1 MAFCPNC
8 GNKLPD
14 NAKFCASCGAKITM
28 PAAPAAEQPAPEAPT
43 QQEKPQQPAQNT
55 QPVQNYR
62 QPVQNTPPVQNY
74 QQPVQQAPV
83 QTAPN
88 TAPAKPANKK
98 LIPIIGGCVLA
109 AVLIVVLICT
119 LGGKSGDAATDPNAG
134 VYTAVA
140 AEMWGIEMPAED
152 LWEKGMTVELM
163 DGGKCKLTVDGEKGS
178 GKWTLDGT
186 AVTISG
192 DGIDAAG
199 TLKDGVMTLENVMD
213 MGVTL
218 TLVRE
223 GGANTG
229 ANVPASS
236 DSTPAPIVANL
247 PDSLTSPYTALQKQ
261 WNGAWYGVMHVIESS
276 GSFSAIPQGDY
287 DAFLTVEIDEN
298 SEGTFE
304 VYLNGYDTP
313 LAAAECYATEDGLYA
328 RKGSFA
334 GSEMNIY
341 NWMFLPMPAYA
352 SQYAMGDTVTEN
364 GSMFD
369 FTMFV
374 KPWGADWDA
383 EIADDALFPP
393 SVDLYY
399 DSVAKGELPPYGGAP
414 YYYNFN

>member
-8 GNKLPD
+8 GDKLPD
-14 NAKFCASCGAKITM
+14 NAKFCTSCGAKITM
-28 PAAPAAEQPAPEAPT
+28 PAAPATEQPAPEAPM
-43 QQEKPQQPAQNT
+43 QQENHQS
-55 QPVQNYR
+55 
-62 QPVQNTPPVQNY
+62 PVQNTQPVQNY
-74 QQPVQQAPV
+74 QQPVQNMPPVQNYQPSV
-83 QTAPN
+83 QTASN
-88 TAPAKPANKK
+88 AAHGKSANKK
-98 LIPIIGGCVLA
+98 LIVIIGGCVLA
-109 AVLIVVLICT
+109 AILITVLICT
-119 LGGKSGDAATDPNAG
+119 LGGSKSSGASTDPNAG
-134 VYTAVA
+134 MYTAVT
-140 AEMWGIEMPAED
+140 AEVWGVEMSAED
-152 LWEKGMTVELM
+152 IWEKGMTIELM

-192 DGIDAAG
+192 GGIDAAG
-199 TLKDGVMTLENVMD
+199 TLKDGVMTIENVMD

-223 GGANTG
+223 GSANTG
-229 ANVPASS
+229 ANIPASS
-236 DSTPAPIVANL
+236 DATPAPLVANL
-247 PDSLTSPYTALQKQ
+247 PDSLTSSYTALQKQ
-261 WNGAWYGVMHVIESS
+261 WNGAWYGVIHVIESN
-276 GSFSAIPQGDY
+276 GSFSSIPQGDY
-287 DAFLTVEIDEN
+287 DVFLTVEIGEN
-298 SEGTFE
+298 GEGTFE

-313 LAAAECYATEDGLYA
+313 IAAAECYAAEDGLYA

-352 SQYAMGDTVTEN
+352 DQYAMGDTVKEG

-399 DSVAKGELPPYGGAP
+399 DSIANGELPPYGGAP